1 MTECIIQQK
10 YIHVRSRLYM
20 ILPVEKTDTFRLCT
34 AFIYCSFVK
43 LEKKEDTERT
53 RLTLKLYNKT
63 VNSKISKRHKI

>member
-10 YIHVRSRLYM
+10 YIHVRSRLYI

-43 LEKKEDTERT
+43 LEKK
-53 RLTLKLYNKT
+53 K
-63 VNSKISKRHKI
+63 KIQKEQG

>member
-10 YIHVRSRLYM
+10 YIHVRSRLYI

-43 LEKKEDTERT
+43 LEKKKEQKEQYSEERV
-53 RLTLKLYNKT
+53 YIEI
-63 VNSKISKRHKI
+63 V